1 MNIGMGTGIP
11 WVLSETQIP
20 LLSRIFSVIDSY
32 TAMTSKRPYR
42 NPLTKGLAID
52 NLIKD
57 KEIKYDPQVIDIFV
71 NYLLNMRTG
80 GLL

>member
-1 MNIGMGTGIP
+1 MGF
-11 WVLSETQIP
+11 SQNQIP